1 MRIKLRDVAD
11 RAGVSEATVSRV
23 INGKTGVAAGTRAAV
38 LGVLSELGY
47 DPPHLRGAERAGL
60 VGLIV
65 PELDNPIFPA
75 FAQAIEA
82 RLLDRG
88 YVSVL
93 CCAGR
98 IGATE
103 EDYVPTLLDRGVAG
117 MIFVSCRHAIV
128 DADHEIYRELHARR
142 LPMVFT
148 NGGVAGLPVPS
159 VSCHEEVAARMA
171 VEHLASLGHHRVGFL
186 TGLFEHVCVIRR
198 HAGYRTA
205 LADFGLDDA
214 PDLVATSVFTV
225 EGGRVGAHRLL
236 EAGATAVIAA
246 SDLMALGAIRAVRES
261 GRRVPEDVSVIGYD
275 DTDLMRFTDPP
286 LTSVRQPVD
295 AIADHTVEVL
305 LAQIA
310 GRPYAEAE
318 YLVRPELVVRGTTAA
333 CAVTAGRR

>member
-1 MRIKLRDVAD
+1 MRIKLQDVAR

-23 INGKTGVAAGTRAAV
+23 INGKSGVSPARRAS
-38 LGVLSELGY
+38 VLSVLAELGY
-47 DPPHLRGAERAGL
+47 DPPHLRGTERAGL

-82 RLLDRG
+82 RLLARG

-103 EDYVPTLLDRGVAG
+103 EDYVPTLLDRGAAG

-142 LPMVFT
+142 LPMVFA
-148 NGGVAGLPVPS
+148 NGGIAGLGVPS
-159 VSCHEEVAARMA
+159 VSCHEEVAARIA
-171 VEHLASLGHHRVGFL
+171 VEHLASLGHRRVGFL
-186 TGLFEHVCVIRR
+186 TGRFEHVCVIRR
-198 HAGYRTA
+198 HAGYRSA
-205 LADFGLDDA
+205 VDELGLDGD
-214 PDLVATSVFTV
+214 PDLVATSLFSV
-225 EGGRVGAHRLL
+225 EGGRAGAHRLL
-236 EAGATAVIAA
+236 EAGATGIVAA
-246 SDLMALGAIRAVRES
+246 SDLMALGAIRAVRET

-286 LTSVRQPVD
+286 LTSIRQPVD
-295 AIADHTVEVL
+295 AIADHTVELL

-318 YLVRPELVVRGTTAA
+318 YLVRPELVVRSTTAA
-333 CAVTAGRR
+333 CTVGAVGR